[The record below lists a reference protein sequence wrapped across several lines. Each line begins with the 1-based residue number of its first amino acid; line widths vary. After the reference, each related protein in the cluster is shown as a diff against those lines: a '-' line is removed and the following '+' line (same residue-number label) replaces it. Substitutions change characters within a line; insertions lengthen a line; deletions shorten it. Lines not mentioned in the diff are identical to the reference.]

1 MATHR
6 RGPRRSAGTAR
17 AFDQRVDH
25 VLEYLRISTTLEFA
39 LMPTAPPRELGDEL
53 VRIVKLMSA
62 ARAQAPALRDDIDPG
77 TYSVMFLIWR
87 GETRM
92 SDLATRLHAD
102 ISTMSRQVSALTDKG
117 LIERRP
123 DPHDGR
129 AQVLAL
135 TGAGKDFVMALRAR
149 RDAWLSDVLA
159 AWTPQERAELTACL
173 RRLADDV
180 EADLAAR
187 PQPPQ

>member
-1 MATHR
+1 
-6 RGPRRSAGTAR
+6 
-17 AFDQRVDH
+17 
-25 VLEYLRISTTLEFA
+25 
-39 LMPTAPPRELGDEL
+39 MPTAPPRELGDEL

-129 AQVLAL
+129 AQVLAV
-135 TGAGKDFVMALRAR
+135 TDAGKEFVLALRAR

-159 AWTPQERAELTACL
+159 TWTPQERSDLTACL

-187 PQPPQ
+187 SGA

>member
-1 MATHR
+1 
-6 RGPRRSAGTAR
+6 
-17 AFDQRVDH
+17 
-25 VLEYLRISTTLEFA
+25 
-39 LMPTAPPRELGDEL
+39 MPTPPTRGLGDEL

-62 ARAQAPALRDDIDPG
+62 ARAGAPALQVDIDPG

-102 ISTMSRQVSALTDKG
+102 ISTMSRQVSALTDRG

-135 TGAGKDFVMALRAR
+135 TDAGKEFVLALRAR
-149 RDAWLSDVLA
+149 RDAWLDSVLA
-159 AWTPQERAELTACL
+159 HWTPEERDQLSACL
-173 RRLADDV
+173 RRLGDDV
-180 EADLAAR
+180 EANLPGSRRD
-187 PQPPQ
+187 PSETS